1 MRYFAMID
9 GERRGPFTLEELA
22 DAGVRPDTYVWCK
35 GMDDWQEARYD
46 ADICRMFRQRIFAI
60 NHPEPPKADA
70 PARVEETAPEIPE
83 QIVTPHQLP
92 NVEPVTDT
100 SVQPTS
106 MLLASF
112 LLTFFCFPFTGML
125 AIYYSVK
132 ARKSWEVAQRSQ
144 SKGEGV
150 LYTEREREQLRVEAH
165 DYARRARMW
174 CGITFFLGIIF
185 YALMG
190 QRLM

>member
-22 DAGVRPDTYVWCK
+22 DAGVRPDTFVWCK
-35 GMDDWQEARYD
+35 GMDDWQQARFD

-60 NHPEPPKADA
+60 NHPEPPKPPTPATTENPA
-70 PARVEETAPEIPE
+70 PGIPE
-83 QIVTPHQLP
+83 NIVTPHQIP
-92 NVEPVTDT
+92 HVEPVTDT
-100 SVQPTS
+100 SAQPTS

-132 ARKSWEVAQRSQ
+132 ARKSWEDSRRSRSQ
-144 SKGEGV
+144 GESA
-150 LYTEREREQLRVEAH
+150 LYTEREREELRTQAH

-174 CGITFFLGIIF
+174 CGITFFLGIAF
-185 YALMG
+185 YAIMG
-190 QRLM
+190 QRIM

>member
-22 DAGVRPDTYVWCK
+22 DAGVRPDTFVWCK
-35 GMDDWQEARYD
+35 GMDDWQQARFD

-60 NHPEPPKADA
+60 NHPEPPKPPT
-70 PARVEETAPEIPE
+70 PAATENPDPGIPE
-83 QIVTPHQLP
+83 NIVTPHQIP
-92 NVEPVTDT
+92 HVEPVTDT
-100 SVQPTS
+100 SAQPTS

-132 ARKSWEVAQRSQ
+132 ARKSWEDSRRSRSQ
-144 SKGEGV
+144 GESA
-150 LYTEREREQLRVEAH
+150 LYTEREREELRTQAH

-174 CGITFFLGIIF
+174 CGITFFLGIAF
-185 YALMG
+185 YAIMG